1 MPTLE
6 AISCKMQAGSKTQ
19 VQKTGDNRL
28 IIEFKPVIHAWS
40 LPVQTFGNPIERIP
54 PVECRT
60 VWETVG
66 AGNIV
71 VRHLTH
77 SIIHFIFD
85 TEIALADLQSG
96 LTSEGGFKTCGIPSV
111 LVYSL
116 DVMES
121 QRSAV
126 QTREEPVEAEGQ
138 EGADGDIIDD
148 SGIFERIGIVVKAGD
163 PPCR

>member
-6 AISCKMQAGSKTQ
+6 AISCKMQAGGKTQ

-40 LPVQTFGNPIERIP
+40 LPVQTIGNPIERIP
-54 PVECRT
+54 PVECGT
-60 VWETVG
+60 VWETVR

-71 VRHLTH
+71 LRHLTQ
-77 SIIHFIFD
+77 SIVYLSFD
-85 TEIALADLQSG
+85 TEIALSDFQRG
-96 LTSEGGFKTCGIPSV
+96 LTSEGGFKTSGIPSV

-121 QRSAV
+121 QSRAV
-126 QTREEPVEAEGQ
+126 QTREETVEAER
-138 EGADGDIIDD
+138 EERADGDTID
-148 SGIFERIGIVVKAGD
+148 
-163 PPCR
+163 